1 MLPFFGELYGNPSSV
16 HSHGRAVRVRLDQAR
31 EMVAGLINARPE
43 EIVFTSGGTE
53 SINFAVLG
61 VAQALKENGRHIITS
76 EVEHPAVINSCRQLV
91 ALGFKV
97 DFLPVD
103 RHGRID
109 LDVLKKSITDET
121 ILISIQHAN
130 SEVGVLQPI
139 DLIGS
144 LAKASGVLF
153 HSDMVQSLGKVP
165 IDVKTL
171 PVDLISFSAHK
182 MYGPKGV
189 GALYIRKG
197 SPKLFSLI
205 SGGGQERNRR
215 GGTEN
220 MPGIVGFGAAAELTQ
235 KRLAS
240 DIIHMESMRTRLESL
255 LSEHMAG
262 VEFFTD
268 RDGPRLPNTICIGFD
283 GVEGQTLMVRL
294 DIEGISVSTGT
305 ACGSGSLSP
314 SPVLTA
320 MGLPLEKIDG
330 MVRVSFGRNNT
341 LEEVERFFSALQ
353 RVVSACRQSI
363 SAMGQQGL

>member
-109 LDVLKKSITDET
+109 LDVLKRSITDET

-153 HSDMVQSLGKVP
+153 HSDMVQSVGKVP

-235 KRLAS
+235 KRLTS

-268 RDGPRLPNTICIGFD
+268 RDGPRLPNTICVGFD